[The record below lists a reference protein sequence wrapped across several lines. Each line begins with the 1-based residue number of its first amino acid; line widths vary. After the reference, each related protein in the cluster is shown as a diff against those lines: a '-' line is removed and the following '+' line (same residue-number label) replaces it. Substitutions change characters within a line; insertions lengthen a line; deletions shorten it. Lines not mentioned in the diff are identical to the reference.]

1 MMRVGV
7 QGWGS
12 EGDLR
17 PLLALAARLRAE
29 GHSAQ
34 LVLTAIDGNDYAPS
48 CRALGVPLQCVPAS
62 APRLCRRSS
71 ACLSA

>member
-1 MMRVGV
+1 MLRVGI

-29 GHSAQ
+29 GH
-34 LVLTAIDGNDYAPS
+34 
-48 CRALGVPLQCVPAS
+48 
-62 APRLCRRSS
+62 APRVALTPVDGKD
-71 ACLSA
+71 